1 VKPNLFLV
9 GAPKT
14 GTTSVHDALS
24 AHPDVF
30 MSSVKEPNHF
40 ATDLVFTH
48 PPNPYTDA
56 ERYLSLFAGAVGARR
71 VGESSVCY
79 LFSRLAAASIA
90 AMNPD
95 AKVLCILRSP
105 VELVCSLHGFACR
118 GGGEPLLQL
127 GDALDAEADRA
138 SGRRVPRSSYAPW
151 SLQYTSVADYQPQL
165 ERYLRHFPEEQIG
178 IFFYEDLR
186 DDPAGTLKTVFDFI
200 DVSSAGVT
208 RLGRSN
214 VTADQPPKSFEHWL
228 RSFPSARSFVVDHV
242 PPGLR
247 SRAKH
252 VLTRV
257 LPQPDTDAR
266 ITRDDILRLE
276 ALFEPRIR
284 RLEAFLGRSLDRWTV
299 DADRLVETRNQ
310 VSPGWAKLP

>member
-1 VKPNLFLV
+1 MKPNVFLV

-14 GTTSVHDALS
+14 GTTSVHEALS
-24 AHPDVF
+24 AHPDIF
-30 MSSVKEPNHF
+30 MSRVKEPHHF

-48 PPNPYTDA
+48 PPNPYADA
-56 ERYLSLFAGAVGARR
+56 ERYLSLFAGAAGARHA
-71 VGESSVCY
+71 GESSVWY
-79 LFSRLAAASIA
+79 LSSRSAAAGIA
-90 AMNPD
+90 EMSPD
-95 AKVLCILRSP
+95 AKVLCILRNP

-165 ERYLRHFPEEQIG
+165 ERYLRHFPEKQIG

-186 DDPAGTLKTVFDFI
+186 DDPAGTLRAFFDFI
-200 DVSSAGVT
+200 GVSSAAVT
-208 RLGRSN
+208 GLGRTN

-228 RSFPSARSFVVDHV
+228 RSLPSVRSFVVDHV
-242 PPGLR
+242 PPRLR
-247 SRAKH
+247 LGAKR

-257 LPQPDTDAR
+257 LPQPATDAR
-266 ITRDDILRLE
+266 ITHGDIARLE

-284 RLEAFLGRSLDRWTV
+284 RLEAFLGRSLDRWAV
-299 DADRLVETRNQ
+299 DADRLIETRNL
-310 VSPGWAKLP
+310 VS